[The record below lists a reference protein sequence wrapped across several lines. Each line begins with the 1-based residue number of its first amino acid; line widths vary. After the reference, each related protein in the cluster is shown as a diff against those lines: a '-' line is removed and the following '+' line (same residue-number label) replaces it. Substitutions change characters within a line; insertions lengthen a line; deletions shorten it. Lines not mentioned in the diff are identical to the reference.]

1 MTEQEQLEQIKD
13 PSPTP
18 AELMIEPEQFDR
30 HRDELNECFR
40 VLMLWLGNTR
50 TPSGIVARQFVLNG
64 ALGLGEPMTAKQIAD
79 LAGCSKV
86 YVHALSKEVEESFGI
101 VHPSKRTKGRG

>member
-30 HRDELNECFR
+30 HRDELNEAFR
-40 VLMLWLGNTR
+40 VVVLWVIKAR
-50 TPSGIVARQFVLNG
+50 SPAGIAARLLTLSG
-64 ALGLGEPMTAKQIAD
+64 ALDLGEPMSASEIAK
-79 LAGCSKV
+79 LCGCSKANV
-86 YVHALSKEVEESFGI
+86 SQLSAELRNSFGI
-101 VHPSKRTKGRG
+101 VHVSTRTKGRG